1 MVGHSGLN
9 VLINNAG
16 ISGKGAKGSTLQA
29 EQLLKAFSTNAV
41 APLLFTR
48 TLLPLLKLGAGHNIE
63 AGSLIVNM
71 SSILGSIKLNH
82 PTMSPGAGGIYPY
95 RTSKCALNMIT
106 RSLSLDLHHLN
117 INTVAIHPGWVNTEM
132 GGQNATLSPEESVA
146 GVIDVIANFDQML
159 FNGNLVDYK
168 GQVLP
173 S

>member
-29 EQLLKAFSTNAV
+29 EQLLNAFTTNAV

-48 TLLPLLKLGAGHNIE
+48 MLLPLLKLGAGHNIE

>member
-1 MVGHSGLN
+1 M
-9 VLINNAG
+9 INNAG
-16 ISGKGAKGSTLQA
+16 VSGKGAKGSALQA
-29 EQLLKAFSTNAV
+29 EQLLKTYSTNAV

-48 TLLPLLKLGAGHNIE
+48 TLLPLLKLGAGHNVE
-63 AGSLIVNM
+63 TGALIVNM

-117 INTVAIHPGWVNTEM
+117 IKTVAVHPGWVNTEM
-132 GGQNATLSPEESVA
+132 GGQNATLTPEESVQ
-146 GVIDVIANFDQML
+146 GVIDIIAHFDVML
-159 FNGNLVDYK
+159 YNGNLVDHK